1 MCLQL
6 VDMRCTS
13 ENKQSALEMVHNGE
27 GSFFLS
33 SQLDI
38 DLPSDMM
45 SSIISNRKAGDSG
58 VEPPA
63 DIEGDKDERET
74 NNAVFKSALE
84 DRVLKTFSKKC
95 TTKTKN
101 ENPPGND
108 LGDPKEKDVE
118 QTWQIYTMPF
128 WIKLDVIQIK
138 KMVNLI

>member
-1 MCLQL
+1 MANGMASAVCGMWQFQIVQARAPKTIKNLDGKVEIAAGKMCLQL

-84 DRVLKTFSKKC
+84 DRV
-95 TTKTKN
+95 KN
-101 ENPPGND
+101 
-108 LGDPKEKDVE
+108 
-118 QTWQIYTMPF
+118 I
-128 WIKLDVIQIK
+128 
-138 KMVNLI
+138 